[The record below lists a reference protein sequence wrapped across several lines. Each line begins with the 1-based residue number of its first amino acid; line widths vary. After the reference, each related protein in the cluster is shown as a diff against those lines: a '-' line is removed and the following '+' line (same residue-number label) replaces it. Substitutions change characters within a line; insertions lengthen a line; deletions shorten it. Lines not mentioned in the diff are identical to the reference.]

1 MEYLPHQQRVIDE
14 MAQHEVRTAKLGAF
28 LVSPNLAKASATEQ
42 QLLRAQHQAMVTSL
56 SCLKARIRLWGTTPA
71 PGPAPLQ
78 PVVYANASAPVVIK
92 PTVGRRVWYWPSDYD
107 RGLLEHKPSTVMTA
121 SDDKQPCDA
130 GVAYVWNDRMVNLT
144 VADHNGVMHQ
154 RTSVQLVQEGDP
166 PPPPGGSYAVWM
178 PYQQGQ
184 AKPGPVVAQA
194 IKE

>member
-14 MAQHEVRTAKLGAF
+14 TTDLDTRINKLDAF
-28 LVSPNLAKASATEQ
+28 LGSTASVKAGAAELNLLVAQ
-42 QLLRAQHQAMVTSL
+42 QQAMKSYL

-78 PVVYANASAPVVIK
+78 PVVYANASALTVIK
-92 PTVGRRVWYWPSDYD
+92 PTIGRRVWYWPSDYD

-130 GVAYVWNDRMVNLT
+130 GVAYVWNDRLVNLT

-154 RTSVQLVQEGDP
+154 RTSVQLVQAGDP
-166 PPPPGGSYAVWM
+166 VPENGHYAVWM

-184 AKPGPVVAQA
+184 AKPGPIVAQA